1 MFSQIM
7 QQKQMELIFPVGLTV
22 LHKNVINSS
31 IAKMNETQQ
40 YYPFIYSFPNS
51 YFRFIAY

>member
-1 MFSQIM
+1 
-7 QQKQMELIFPVGLTV
+7 MELIFPVGLTV

-31 IAKMNETQQ
+31 IAKMNETQ

-51 YFRFIAY
+51 

>member
-1 MFSQIM
+1 MFSKIM
-7 QQKQMELIFPVGLTV
+7 QQKHVELIFPVGLTV

-31 IAKMNETQQ
+31 IAKMNETQ

-51 YFRFIAY
+51 